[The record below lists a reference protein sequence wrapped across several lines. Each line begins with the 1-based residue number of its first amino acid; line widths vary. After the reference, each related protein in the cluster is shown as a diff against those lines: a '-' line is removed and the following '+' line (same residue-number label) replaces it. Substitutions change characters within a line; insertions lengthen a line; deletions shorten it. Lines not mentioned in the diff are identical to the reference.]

1 MPRTSLGILLS
12 EAKLTHY
19 RDSPGRPQ
27 SCKCIHPVNQHTLF
41 NYSCFKLSGEKKNT
55 TPEQIPIVSFTF
67 TWPASRSFPTGSNI
81 LLAMFNSYFT
91 WGIEST
97 KWFQLFRHYIS
108 VCPLLLPLSSSHT
121 PSGTFLPLRV
131 KGQLFSKPKRVS
143 SPQKRKLLRCWEKHT
158 HTHSTST
165 ILPVLW
171 QGPHP
176 CNITIH
182 PSPDPLLSPLC
193 KILSRRDVCVCGAF
207 GWGSLPLAMKWTPC
221 AWCYHRRSVPIALCL
236 NNKAP
241 RETQ

>member
-27 SCKCIHPVNQHTLF
+27 SCKCIYPVNQHTLF

-158 HTHSTST
+158 HTLHKYHSTCALARPPSLQHNHSSFTRST
-165 ILPVLW
+165 AFPTLQNTFKEGCMCLWSLWLGEFTFGHEMDTVCMVLP
-171 QGPHP
+171 Q
-176 CNITIH
+176 
-182 PSPDPLLSPLC
+182 
-193 KILSRRDVCVCGAF
+193 AF
-207 GWGSLPLAMKWTPC
+207 CSNC
-221 AWCYHRRSVPIALCL
+221 IVS
-236 NNKAP
+236 
-241 RETQ
+241 